1 MAMKEFKIRF
11 HSGLGDCFR
20 MLTQQPSINL
30 FNETTGLKIHWVY
43 DKSGTVQPI
52 PTQRYNNYPLQFVM
66 QEILQN
72 VDFFNPV
79 SYREYVSLP
88 VTELNNWM
96 PNCPT
101 VNQLQGIYPTE
112 TPGFDIP
119 MSSTEQSQLVNL
131 LSKRG
136 SSICVQLTGKDERKN
151 YSSSNYRK
159 LFELILHNYPHTKI
173 FLIDTPDKK
182 VDSSLLFD
190 NRIFDLTSKFTMVQQ
205 INLIKRADY
214 LIAPDSY
221 SKYIRRWGN
230 GRQSILCTSLDYI
243 SNRGLLLGCFGDY
256 QQPYTAGLLFNP
268 DVKLLGVK
276 YTGNLD
282 NLEIVDNIN
291 NISPNDIFKSINLD
305 M

>member
-1 MAMKEFKIRF
+1 MKEFKIRF

-20 MLTQQPSINL
+20 MLTQQPSIHL

-43 DKSGTVQPI
+43 DRSGAVQNL
-52 PTQRYNNYPLQFVM
+52 PTQRYTNYPLQFVM

-79 SYREYVSLP
+79 SYDEYVSLQ
-88 VTELNNWM
+88 VTELDNWKLE
-96 PNCPT
+96 NT
-101 VNQLQGIYPTE
+101 VVDQLQGIFPTE
-112 TPGFDIP
+112 SPGFDIP
-119 MSSTEQSQLVNL
+119 MSLNEKSQLETL
-131 LSKRG
+131 LSKKG

-159 LFELILHNYPHTKI
+159 LFELILHTYPHTKI
-173 FLIDTPDKK
+173 LLIDHPDKK

-190 NRIFDLTSKFTMVQQ
+190 NRIFDLTSKFTIVQQ
-205 INLIKRADY
+205 INLIRRADY

-221 SKYIRRWGN
+221 SKYIRRWSN

-276 YTGNLD
+276 YTENLD
-282 NLEIVDNIN
+282 DLEIVDNIN
-291 NISPNDIFKSINLD
+291 NITPNDVFDSIKLKA
-305 M
+305 